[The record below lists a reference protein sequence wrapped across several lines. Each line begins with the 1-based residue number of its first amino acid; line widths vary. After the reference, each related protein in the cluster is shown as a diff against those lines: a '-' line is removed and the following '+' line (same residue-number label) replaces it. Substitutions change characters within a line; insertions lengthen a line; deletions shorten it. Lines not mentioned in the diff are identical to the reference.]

1 MVLFITTAE
10 VNQMIKKKIESKLNN
25 KGLSE
30 LKKREY
36 IGTLSGMVGIVCNIV
51 LCLIK
56 FFIGTLTNS
65 VSITADAVNNLSD
78 AGSNIVTIVGSKLSN
93 KPVDKEHPFGH
104 GRIEYISALIVAFF
118 ILFMGIELGKNSI
131 EKIIQPEEIQFSI
144 WYIVILSAA
153 ICIKFAMAIFNK
165 SLFKISDNINL
176 KAVAQDSLNDCLAT
190 LATIIALL
198 ISSLTKFKIADGII
212 GVVVAVFVLISG
224 IEIIKDIIGNLL
236 GKAPDPELVKSI
248 ENIMLEE
255 EFIAGVHDLIVHDY
269 GPGRII
275 ASAHAEVPS
284 NIDVLKL
291 HDVIDNVEKRISKRL
306 NIMICIHMDPVV
318 VDDKKINNYKDTMA
332 KIINTYDSSF
342 SFHDFRVVEG
352 ESHTNFIFDLVIPHG
367 YEKDSKMILKELR
380 EIISHTCPDIMLVV
394 TVEHSF
400 V

>member
-1 MVLFITTAE
+1 MLKKFIDKRLG
-10 VNQMIKKKIESKLNN
+10 KKNLTD
-25 KGLSE
+25 

-36 IGTLSGMVGIVCNIV
+36 IGTMSGIVGIICNII

-56 FFIGTLTNS
+56 FFIGTITNS

-78 AGSNIVTIVGSKLSN
+78 AGSNIVTIVGAKLSN

-104 GRIEYISALIVAFF
+104 GRFEYISALIVAFF
-118 ILFMGIELGKNSI
+118 ILFMGVELGKSSI
-131 EKIIQPEEIQFSI
+131 QKIIHPEEIQFSI
-144 WYIVILSAA
+144 WYIIILALA
-153 ICIKFAMAIFNK
+153 ICVKFGMAMFNR

-190 LATIIALL
+190 FATIIALL

-212 GVVVAVFVLISG
+212 GVAVAVFVLISG

-236 GKAPDPELVKSI
+236 GKAPDPELVKNI

-255 EFIAGVHDLIVHDY
+255 DCIVGVHDLIVHDY

-284 NIDVLKL
+284 NVDVLKL
-291 HDVIDNVEKRISKRL
+291 HDIIDNVEKRISKKL

-318 VDDKKINNYKDTMA
+318 VDDEKINNYKEIMA

-342 SFHDFRVVEG
+342 TFHDFRVVEG

-367 YEKDSKMILKELR
+367 YNKDGKTILKELR
-380 EIISHTCPDIMLVV
+380 EQTQAVCPDIMLVV
-394 TVEHSF
+394 TIEHSF